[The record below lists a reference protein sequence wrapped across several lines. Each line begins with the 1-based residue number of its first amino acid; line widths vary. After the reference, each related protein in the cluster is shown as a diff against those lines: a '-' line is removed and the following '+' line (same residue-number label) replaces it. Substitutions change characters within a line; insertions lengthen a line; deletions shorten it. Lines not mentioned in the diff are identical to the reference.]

1 MAISTRRCVL
11 EALISPVTVPRYP
24 ELLYR
29 QRFGHLDSIPDVL
42 STPTIRTN
50 PVAEPDPQQRYA
62 ANLQGEVD
70 AAALYRTLSRT
81 EKNPDLAQVYA
92 RLAAVEEAHAE
103 FWKRQIMAL
112 GRRVPMLRPGFRT
125 RALEWLARRFGPA
138 FVLPTVNTLEQM
150 DSGAYAVQPEA
161 VAGGLP
167 AAERSHARILEA
179 LANPSP
185 TGLTGATLAR
195 LEGRHRGMG
204 GNALRASVLGAN
216 DGLVSNLSLV
226 MGVAGADMAAHAIL
240 VTGLAGLLAGS
251 CSMALGEW
259 LSVNTARE
267 SARRQIATEASELEQ
282 VPEEEQEELV
292 LIYQAKGLPE
302 DLAKT
307 LAERLISNKKTALDT
322 LVREELGIDPNE
334 LGGSAWVAAGT
345 SFMLFAIGAIFPVA
359 PYFGLSGIAA
369 LAVSL
374 AASGAALFMIGA
386 GTSLFTGR
394 GVWFSGTRQLL
405 IGLAAAGVTFGIG
418 RLIGVAMTG

>member
-1 MAISTRRCVL
+1 M
-11 EALISPVTVPRYP
+11 
-24 ELLYR
+24 
-29 QRFGHLDSIPDVL
+29 
-42 STPTIRTN
+42 
-50 PVAEPDPQQRYA
+50 AEPGSQRRFT

-70 AAALYRTLSRT
+70 SAALYKTLSET
-81 EKNPDLAQVYA
+81 EKNPQLAQVYG
-92 RLAAVEEAHAE
+92 RLAAVESAHAE
-103 FWKRQIMAL
+103 FWKRQIAAL
-112 GRRVPMLRPGFRT
+112 GQRVPQLRPGFRT

-138 FVLPTVNTLEQM
+138 FVLPTVNTLEQI
-150 DSGAYAVQPEA
+150 DSGSYSSQPEA

-167 AAERSHARILEA
+167 AAERSHARIIGA
-179 LANPSP
+179 LAGPS
-185 TGLTGATLAR
+185 GNAFSGATLAR

-204 GNALRASVLGAN
+204 GNALRAAVLGAN

-267 SARRQIATEASELEQ
+267 SAQRQIDTEADELEQ
-282 VPEEEQEELV
+282 VPEEEEEELA

-302 DLAKT
+302 ELAKT
-307 LAERLISNKKTALDT
+307 LAKQLISNKKTALDT

-345 SFMLFAIGAIFPVA
+345 SFLLFAVGAIFPVA
-359 PYFGLSGIAA
+359 PYFTLAGIPA
-369 LAVSL
+369 LIASL
-374 AASGAALFMIGA
+374 AASGVALFLIGA

-394 GVWFSGTRQLL
+394 NVLFSGLRQLL
-405 IGLAAAGVTFGIG
+405 VGLAAAGVTFGIG
-418 RLIGVAMTG
+418 RLIGIAVTG